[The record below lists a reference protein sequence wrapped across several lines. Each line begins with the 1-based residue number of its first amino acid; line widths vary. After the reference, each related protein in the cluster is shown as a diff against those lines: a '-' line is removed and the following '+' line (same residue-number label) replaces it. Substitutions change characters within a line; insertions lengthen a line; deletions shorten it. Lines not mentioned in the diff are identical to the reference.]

1 MRLLLDSIL
10 FCTCSPSSALIM
22 AGEIVYADLNIL
34 KASSKPLHPARHLNH
49 HLHQRPR
56 CHWITAGLG
65 AAGILILLGAV
76 IAISVWVSQLKGCL
90 NTPENNSTKEGII
103 HQSNCSTGLKDF
115 HFHLKQFV
123 CESSHNNSAEGSGC
137 KLCPPNWL
145 LHRDKCYWVS
155 KEKNPWN
162 ESRDDCSRRSSR
174 LLVIRDQDE
183 MTFIQTTSKDTNQ
196 IWLGLTVTSCARKWT
211 WVDGSLFNQTLF
223 KLVDPAE
230 GKCGVIKADGI
241 QCEPCT
247 TVSKWICEKDALLI
261 RQ

>member
-1 MRLLLDSIL
+1 MKLLLDSIL

-34 KASSKPLHPARHLNH
+34 GASSNPLHPPRHLNH
-49 HLHQRPR
+49 PQCPR
-56 CHWITAGLG
+56 WYRLAAGLG
-65 AAGILILLGAV
+65 AAGVLILVGAV
-76 IAISVWVSQLKGCL
+76 IAMGVWVFQLKGSL
-90 NTPENNSTKEGII
+90 NSRENNSTRERII
-103 HQSNCSTGLKDF
+103 HQCNCSTGLKDF

-162 ESRDDCSRRSSR
+162 KSRDDCSRRSSR

-183 MTFIQTTSKDTNQ
+183 MTFIQNTSKDANQ
-196 IWLGLTVTSCARKWT
+196 IWLGLTVTPPARNWT

-223 KLVDPAE
+223 KVVDPAK
-230 GKCGVIKADGI
+230 GNSCGMIKADGI
-241 QCEPCT
+241 NFEACSAP
-247 TVSKWICEKDALLI
+247 SKWICEKDALQL
-261 RQ
+261 

>member
-49 HLHQRPR
+49 TQCPH
-56 CHWITAGLG
+56 CHRLAVGLG

-76 IAISVWVSQLKGCL
+76 IAMGVWVSQLKGCL
-90 NTPENNSTKEGII
+90 NSRENNRTGESII

-115 HFHLKQFV
+115 HFHLKQFA
-123 CESSHNNSAEGSGC
+123 CESSHDNSAEGSRC
-137 KLCPPNWL
+137 RLCPPNWL

-155 KEKNPWN
+155 KEKTSWN
-162 ESRDDCSRRSSR
+162 KSRDDCSRRSSR

-183 MTFIQTTSKDTNQ
+183 MMFIRNTSKGTNQ
-196 IWLGLTVTSCARKWT
+196 IWLGLTVTSSSRNWT

-223 KLVDPAE
+223 SVQDPAE
-230 GKCGVIKADGI
+230 GNSCGVIKPDEI
-241 QCEPCT
+241 YFETCT
-247 TVSKWICEKDALLI
+247 IVSKWICEKYALPI
-261 RQ
+261 

>member
-1 MRLLLDSIL
+1 
-10 FCTCSPSSALIM
+10 M
-22 AGEIVYADLNIL
+22 AGEIVCADLNIPG
-34 KASSKPLHPARHLNH
+34 AFSTSKSLHPSQHPNIP
-49 HLHQRPR
+49 QCPR
-56 CHWITAGLG
+56 WHRLTLWLGWAGNI
-65 AAGILILLGAV
+65 ILVAAV
-76 IAISVWVSQLKGCL
+76 IALRVWGDCRSFSCSSEVSQLKGCL
-90 NTPENNSTKEGII
+90 NTPENNSTREGII

>member
-1 MRLLLDSIL
+1 
-10 FCTCSPSSALIM
+10 M

-34 KASSKPLHPARHLNH
+34 GATSSPLHPPRHLNH
-49 HLHQRPR
+49 TQSPR
-56 CHWITAGLG
+56 WHRLAAGLG

-76 IAISVWVSQLKGCL
+76 IAMGVWVFQTKGSL
-90 NTPENNSTKEGII
+90 NSLENKGTRETLI

-123 CESSHNNSAEGSGC
+123 CDSSHNNSAEGSGC

-155 KEKNPWN
+155 KERNPWDK
-162 ESRDDCSRRSSR
+162 SRDDCSRRSSR

-183 MTFIQTTSKDTNQ
+183 MTFIQNISKDAQ
-196 IWLGLTVTSCARKWT
+196 QLWLGFTVTSSTRNWT

-223 KLVDPAE
+223 KVVDPAE
-230 GKCGVIKADGI
+230 ENSCGVIKADRI
-241 QCEPCT
+241 HFETCSAIST
-247 TVSKWICEKDALLI
+247 WICEKDALLI
-261 RQ
+261 

>member
-1 MRLLLDSIL
+1 
-10 FCTCSPSSALIM
+10 M

-34 KASSKPLHPARHLNH
+34 EASSKRLHPARHLNH
-49 HLHQRPR
+49 HLQQCPR
-56 CHWITAGLG
+56 WHWITARLG
-65 AAGILILLGAV
+65 ASVILILLGAV

-90 NTPENNSTKEGII
+90 NSRENNSTRESII
-103 HQSNCSTGLKDF
+103 HQSNCSTDLKGF
-115 HFHLKQFV
+115 HAHLKQFV
-123 CESSHNNSAEGSGC
+123 CESSHNNPAEGSGC

-155 KEKNPWN
+155 KEKHPWN
-162 ESRDDCSRRSSR
+162 KSRDDCSRRRSR

-183 MTFIQTTSKDTNQ
+183 MTFIQTTSKDTNH
-196 IWLGLTVTSCARKWT
+196 IWLGLSFTSPAKKWT
-211 WVDGSLFNQTLF
+211 WVNGSLFSQTLF

-230 GKCGVIKADGI
+230 GKCAMIKTDGI
-241 QCEPCT
+241 QCDICT